1 VRAAHVYAFVEAPP
15 RRGAGGFSGNQM
27 ATWTK
32 EGCLPETSNNTMVP
46 LMENEQFNLS
56 LRRFL
61 KEVGISSQQEI
72 ERIVREC
79 DLAGKGKLKTKV
91 VLTAEGT
98 DLHHEVTGE
107 IDLG

>member
-1 VRAAHVYAFVEAPP
+1 
-15 RRGAGGFSGNQM
+15 
-27 ATWTK
+27 
-32 EGCLPETSNNTMVP
+32 
-46 LMENEQFNLS
+46 MENERFNLS

-72 ERIVREC
+72 ERIVREHG
-79 DLAGKGKLKTKV
+79 LAGKGKLGVKM

-98 DLHHEVTGE
+98 DLKHEVNSE

>member
-1 VRAAHVYAFVEAPP
+1 M
-15 RRGAGGFSGNQM
+15 Q
-27 ATWTK
+27 
-32 EGCLPETSNNTMVP
+32 
-46 LMENEQFNLS
+46 NEDFNLS

-72 ERIVREC
+72 ERIVRER
-79 DLAGKGKLKTKV
+79 DLAGKGKLKVKM

-98 DLHHEVTGE
+98 DLRHQVDGS